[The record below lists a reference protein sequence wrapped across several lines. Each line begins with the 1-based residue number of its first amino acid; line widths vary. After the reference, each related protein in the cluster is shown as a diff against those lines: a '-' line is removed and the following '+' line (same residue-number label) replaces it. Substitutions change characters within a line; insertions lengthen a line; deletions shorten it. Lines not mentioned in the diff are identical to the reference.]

1 MPLNVILTGATGMVG
16 EGVLLEML
24 DDPSIAKVLMVNR
37 RHFDLQHPKLQ
48 ELVVQDFMEFLDAD
62 RYTAGLSGYDACF
75 YCAGIS
81 SIGLDEASYTEITYD
96 TTMTF
101 AKALQRAN
109 PEMVFI
115 YVSGRGTDIDGK
127 RMWARVKGKTEN
139 DLRTTGFKAVYN
151 FRPALMKPAK
161 GQRNVKPLF
170 RLVTSLYPVWVLLFP
185 GSCNTLGEVASA
197 MIRCV
202 ERGYPASTLE
212 VVDIRNAA
220 HRDT

>member
-24 DDPSIAKVLMVNR
+24 DDPSIAKVMMVNR

-48 ELVVQDFMEFLDAD
+48 ELVVSDFIDVD
-62 RYTAGLSGYDACF
+62 RHAAELSGYDACF

-81 SIGLDEASYTEITYD
+81 SIGLDEASYTSITYE
-96 TTMTF
+96 TTMAF
-101 AKALQRAN
+101 ARALHRAN
-109 PEMVFI
+109 PGMVFTF
-115 YVSGRGTDIDGK
+115 VSGRGTDIDGK
-127 RMWARVKGKTEN
+127 QMWARVKGKTED
-139 DLRTTGFKAVYN
+139 DLRTIGFKAVYN

-170 RLVTSLYPVWVLLFP
+170 RIATSLYPLWAILFP

-197 MIRCV
+197 MIRCA
-202 ERGYPASTLE
+202 ERGYPTSTLE
-212 VVDIRNAA
+212 VQDIRKAA
-220 HRDT
+220 GMRR